1 MKLICIGS
9 FTGRRRPTVKEEP
22 RSPAQG
28 KKRKAN
34 SVSDASSIGRSDA
47 TGFDFEATE
56 PNGKRQKMASGSS
69 TQVRFDG
76 IMVPPVKAPRR
87 STRSAKANSKK
98 DINELFER
106 LGQEFGAVAKTCKDI
121 AETIE

>member
-1 MKLICIGS
+1 
-9 FTGRRRPTVKEEP
+9 VKEEP

-69 TQVRFDG
+69 AQVRFDG
-76 IMVPPVKAPRR
+76 IMVPPVKATRR

-98 DINELFER
+98 DIHELFER

-121 AETIE
+121 AEVFE